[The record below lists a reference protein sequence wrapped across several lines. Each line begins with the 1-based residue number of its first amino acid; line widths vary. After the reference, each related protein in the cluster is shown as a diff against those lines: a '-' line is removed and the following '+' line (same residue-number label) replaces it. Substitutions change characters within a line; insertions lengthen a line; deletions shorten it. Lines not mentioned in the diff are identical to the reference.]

1 MKTHGSGHADGRCQ
15 QRKNSRERYQAHSK
29 AIVHLVYTH
38 TKFSNEEVINLI
50 GVSQFFFGFF
60 YNKADTY

>member
-1 MKTHGSGHADGRCQ
+1 MKTHGSGHADGRSQ

-50 GVSQFFFGFF
+50 GVSQFYWFF